1 MQRAEPSAA
10 CRETSFMRHIVSET
24 NEFISEVTK
33 AAHQLQTLGPDEAH
47 HLILR
52 SVTEIRTMRE
62 RVGIPANSSHDAVFD
77 LLKIATSATRQTP
90 GDLARALLMAA
101 DMMRTLDMVI
111 GGSATICMT
120 GICQSK

>member
-1 MQRAEPSAA
+1 M
-10 CRETSFMRHIVSET
+10 SET

-47 HLILR
+47 RLILR

-62 RVGIPANSSHDAVFD
+62 LVGIPSNSHHDAIFD
-77 LLKIATSATRQTP
+77 LLKIATSATRQLP

-111 GGSATICMT
+111 DSRDAICMT
-120 GICQSK
+120 GICPSR

>member
-1 MQRAEPSAA
+1 MQRAEASAA
-10 CRETSFMRHIVSET
+10 CRETIFTRHIMSET

-33 AAHQLQTLGPDEAH
+33 AAHQLQTLGQDEAH

-52 SVTEIRTMRE
+52 SITEIRTMRAL
-62 RVGIPANSSHDAVFD
+62 VGIPANSNHDAVFD

-111 GGSATICMT
+111 DSRAAICLT